1 MSLDYET
8 FAKIYQKDVNNYIV
22 IHEDGSYESKGA
34 YVKKLN
40 NLDYDLPIVNKAL
53 VKYFINGVPVEETI
67 NNCNDLKEF
76 QMVVKVSNKFQY
88 AQHGTKRLN
97 ERVLRVFAS
106 RDPKDPGVFKMN
118 SRNRL
123 EKIAG
128 TPERCFIRNDV
139 VNEKR
144 IPRRL
149 DKYWYIDVAKKRLK
163 DFTGIEDQINIW
175 EMMG

>member
-1 MSLDYET
+1 MLFRSVSQSRYCLDYEIFT
-8 FAKIYQKDVNNYIV
+8 KIYQKDVNNYIV

-53 VKYFINGVPVEETI
+53 VEYFINSTPVEETM

-88 AQHGTKRLN
+88 AQHGNKRLS

-106 RDPKDPGVFKMN
+106 KDPWDGKVYRMN

-123 EKIAG
+123 EKIPY
-128 TPERCFIRNDV
+128 TPDSCFIRNNI
-139 VNEKR
+139 VNGRR

-149 DKYWYIDVAKKRLK
+149 DKYW
-163 DFTGIEDQINIW
+163 FTIVTGKQI
-175 EMMG
+175 GRAHV